1 MLNGFLLLK
10 IIVLH
15 KASLIIRGLHQIKGA
30 YYTCTYSPIIERK
43 SFKLTYYY
51 CINIYKQDLRHIDIK
66 AAYLNVNLDEK
77 VYVQIQ
83 IDDKKKKK
91 KTSINGKSE

>member
-51 CINIYKQDLRHIDIK
+51 CINIYK
-66 AAYLNVNLDEK
+66 
-77 VYVQIQ
+77 
-83 IDDKKKKK
+83 
-91 KTSINGKSE
+91 